1 MLNLLWNK
9 RNQRKKD
16 NKGFSLVELIVV
28 IAIMAILA
36 VVLTPRMTQYLEK
49 AKVSSDKE
57 IASTVYRAVTLAITD
72 EKAYNAAKAVEG
84 GYELIGDGKLYE
96 EVEGENGVY
105 ELASAVADADPF
117 LKEIS
122 SIVGNELKFKSDA
135 ALEGVSIQV
144 TVTSTSEYDV
154 VVEFNGTPVEYK

>member
-1 MLNLLWNK
+1 MFNLLLNK

-36 VVLTPRMTQYLEK
+36 VVLTPKMTQYLEK

-72 EKAYNAAKAVEG
+72 EEAYNTAKAVG
-84 GYELIGDGKLYE
+84 TYELIGTGNLYE
-96 EVEGENGVY
+96 ESDSNGVY
-105 ELASAVADADPF
+105 ELNSDAIADDAF
-117 LKEIS
+117 LAEIS
-122 SIVGNELKFKSDA
+122 SIIGNELKFKSDD
-135 ALEGVSIQV
+135 ALESVSIEV
-144 TVTSTSEYDV
+144 TVTNTSEYDV
-154 VVEFNGTPVEYK
+154 VVEFNGTAVEYK

>member
-72 EKAYNAAKAVEG
+72 EEAYNAAKAVG
-84 GYELIGDGKLYE
+84 TYELIGADNLYE
-96 EVEGENGVY
+96 AGADNGVY
-105 ELASAVADADPF
+105 ELNSDVAAADAF
-117 LKEIS
+117 LTEVS

-135 ALEGVSIQV
+135 ALEGVSIEV

-154 VVEFNGTPVEYK
+154 VVKFNEQVVDYK